1 MFAPSLGEII
11 TSEGA
16 FSILLRGKL
25 GKTMLHNRY
34 DIKQAIGSISLEQ
47 YIEQGILQQCLP
59 KGILSTLEE
68 VKGQAD
74 EVWKDGDM
82 EVCSFDFEGYT
93 LNITFHHKNAI
104 YLFDSMDIWQGKES
118 NLFKDNKLDT
128 LIGIKQYANSLK
140 LNVLWFKIEEED
152 VCLLPNG
159 VTMHY
164 LRRENQRV
172 LSKVAGT
179 YRSYEDTKNSLQSM
193 SS

>member
-1 MFAPSLGEII
+1 M
-11 TSEGA
+11 
-16 FSILLRGKL
+16 GKL
-25 GKTMLHNRY
+25 GKKMLHNRY
-34 DIKQAIGSISLEQ
+34 DIKQAIGGISLEQ
-47 YIEQGILQQCLP
+47 YIGQGIIQQCLP
-59 KGILSTLEE
+59 EGTLITLEE
-68 VKGQAD
+68 VRLQAD

-82 EVCSFDFEGYT
+82 EVCSFDFKGYT
-93 LNITFHHKNAI
+93 LNITFHGKNAI

-118 NLFKDNKLDT
+118 HLFKENKLDT
-128 LIGIKQYANSLK
+128 VIGMKQYANSFK

-164 LRRENQRV
+164 LKRENQRV

-179 YRSYEDTKNSLQSM
+179 YRSYKDTKNSLQSM